1 MDYRNF
7 RSCVTKM
14 MSSGKLN
21 GDVGALMYAIKQRQ
35 LSEVE
40 FRVKKLYL
48 KENKVFGLEKSYFND
63 LFLPDLINDGD
74 FLFLINEAPVSS
86 LINIMISMHNISMKG
101 FLPRNPSYLRKIR
114 LFLGALSDA
123 HNDGPSFNRQYY
135 SDSLVKFIAN
145 VYGDTKKAQSIYTKI
160 VRLTVRN
167 PVDVNFSAYNSALF
181 EVKHELK
188 EAVTLKKLEFVSSTI
203 SLILAG
209 EESFGLRNE
218 SIDDI
223 FLCIGEA
230 AEAINS
236 TMASSSSVA
245 INEKCKK
252 IINSLARR
260 MNFHASVMIN
270 SINTDPGG
278 EIATLR
284 LLGKKYEGQYLVGS
298 RDLAR
303 KLKSFLL
310 LIEDRET
317 CIKIVDF
324 ATNLIVE
331 NGIMGQDSR
340 DLASYFSVVG
350 EYLDWNRLLARLT
363 DGERLRLIRSFKETS
378 LYLPYLKASERGIAI
393 RNDLGM

>member
-7 RSCVTKM
+7 RSSVTRM
-14 MSSGKLN
+14 VSSDKIN

-40 FRVKKLYL
+40 FRIKKLYL
-48 KENKVFGLEKSYFND
+48 KENKVLGLEKSYFDD
-63 LFLPDLINDGD
+63 LFLPDFINEDD
-74 FLFLINEAPVSS
+74 FSFLINKVPVSS
-86 LINIMISMHNISMKG
+86 LINIMMSMHNISMNG
-101 FLPRNPSYLRKIR
+101 FLPRNPSYLRKAR
-114 LFLGALSDA
+114 LFLGALSTA
-123 HNDGPSFNRQYY
+123 RNDGPSFNRHYY
-135 SDSLVKFIAN
+135 SDSLVRFIAN

-167 PVDVNFSAYNSALF
+167 PVDVNFSAYKSVLF
-181 EVKHELK
+181 EVKHELNG
-188 EAVTLKKLEFVSSTI
+188 AVTLKKLEFVSSTI

-209 EESFGLRNE
+209 KESFGLRNE

-236 TMASSSSVA
+236 TIASSRSVA

-252 IINSLARR
+252 IINSLAKR
-260 MNFHASVMIN
+260 MNFHASAMIN
-270 SINTDPGG
+270 SINTDPS
-278 EIATLR
+278 EEVATLR
-284 LLGKKYEGQYLVGS
+284 LLGKKYEGQCFVGS
-298 RDLAR
+298 FDLAR

-310 LIEDRET
+310 LVEDRQT

-350 EYLDWNRLLARLT
+350 ECLDWSRLLARLT
-363 DGERLRLIRSFKETS
+363 DGERLLLIRSFKETS
-378 LYLPYLKASERGIAI
+378 LYLPYLIASERGIAI